1 MHLHDFRKGSG
12 GFIHGFRYLI
22 KFFTEI
28 NWNLELEKKIFK
40 FEGNLKCYSD
50 LCDHIMYR
58 INNSSSLYQL
68 YGTMCDIFYFDKAN
82 KEIVYYQDLTKE
94 YVLNKF
100 NHLPYI
106 NMLDLKYGEKVYD
119 IRVIGA
125 FKKYNP
131 IFLHPE
137 INIFEHENGKL
148 VHKDKIIFEEDLFAD
163 FSSKEHKD
171 KILRTLKGCPL
182 IL

>member
-1 MHLHDFRKGSG
+1 MESIKDKLVNNIKEWIQLDNEIIQLNSEVKKRKTKKKELTDSLVNIMKEEHLDCLNINGGSLV
-12 GFIHGFRYLI
+12 Y
-22 KFFTEI
+22 
-28 NWNLELEKKIFK
+28 
-40 FEGNLKCYSD
+40 
-50 LCDHIMYR
+50 
-58 INNSSSLYQL
+58 
-68 YGTMCDIFYFDKAN
+68 KAN

-148 VHKDKIIFEEDLFAD
+148 VHKDKIIFE
-163 FSSKEHKD
+163 
-171 KILRTLKGCPL
+171 
-182 IL
+182 